1 MSKIVRTDAKNSDF
15 LRLISELD
23 AYLRITDGDD
33 HEFYNQFNTL
43 EKINN
48 VVIAYQDAKPI
59 GCGAFRAI
67 DTNTVE
73 IKRMFVKKKYRGTK
87 RKMDTPTGNT
97 NEVAEPADEALNMQ
111 QRRARARQMKK
122 YQARL
127 KVGRKK
133 ARMKVANQ
141 KVLARRA
148 RKAARLAIAKKLT
161 KGIPKSELTPARK
174 QEIEKRI
181 DKMGPRVTRLAKKM
195 LPKLRQAEIGKKR
208 G

>member
-43 EKINN
+43 EKIKN

-67 DTNTVE
+67 DTYTVE

-87 RKMDTPTGNT
+87 TASSILQALEGWASEEGFKKCILETGDRQ
-97 NEVAEPADEALNMQ
+97 VEALNFYIKSGYIKIANYGQ
-111 QRRARARQMKK
+111 YAQMD
-122 YQARL
+122 
-127 KVGRKK
+127 
-133 ARMKVANQ
+133 NSNCFE
-141 KVLARRA
+141 
-148 RKAARLAIAKKLT
+148 KL
-161 KGIPKSELTPARK
+161 
-174 QEIEKRI
+174 
-181 DKMGPRVTRLAKKM
+181 V
-195 LPKLRQAEIGKKR
+195 
-208 G
+208 